1 MTCTRATH
9 TSPTGTKRAA
19 PQSVFARI
27 LVGVDQSTLSLDACR
42 QALRLAEPETA
53 TEAAT
58 VSLFPPAAAAALG
71 VPALAAKLEHAAG
84 SALLAAEEILGPH
97 ADLRRLEGLTVD
109 VLLDEAKRVQATL
122 LAIGAPEHAR
132 IEEMIFGGVAG
143 ELLHKAS
150 CSMLVA
156 RPTPDEASFP
166 RSIVVG
172 VDGSTQAARAYEI
185 AQNLATR
192 RHSTLR
198 AVVALG
204 GKHIDLDE
212 IRRRHPDA
220 ETAAVAPVP
229 ALVELSSGADLLIVG
244 SRGLHG
250 PRALG
255 SVSERIAHQADCS
268 VLVIR

>member
-1 MTCTRATH
+1 MTATH
-9 TSPTGTKRAA
+9 TPTLGARRASH
-19 PQSVFARI
+19 SVFARI

-42 QALRLAEPETA
+42 QALRLAEPET
-53 TEAAT
+53 TIEAAT

-71 VPALAAKLEHAAG
+71 VPDLAERLEHDAG
-84 SALLAAEEILGPH
+84 SALLAAGEILGPQ
-97 ADLRRLEGLTVD
+97 AELRRLEGLTVD
-109 VLLDEAKRVQATL
+109 ALLAEAKRIRATL

-143 ELLHKAS
+143 ELLHRAR

-156 RPTPDEASFP
+156 RASRDEANFP

-172 VDGSTQAARAYEI
+172 LDGSEQAERAHEI
-185 AQNLATR
+185 AQNLATLLQSR
-192 RHSTLR
+192 VRTI
-198 AVVALG
+198 VALG
-204 GKHIDLDE
+204 GKHLDLDE
-212 IRRRHPDA
+212 IRRRHPEA
-220 ETAAVAPVP
+220 EPAAAAPVP
-229 ALVELSSGADLLIVG
+229 ALVESSANADLLIVG